1 MGKYYCEN
9 CGSKSNSILSL
20 TEKLCFRHPLGSGK
34 GKHMLYE
41 GPEKAQ
47 YFCKYCGAIASSI
60 LSLTSFF
67 CPQHPEGNFKG
78 RHLPFFQKNSN
89 IVN

>member
-1 MGKYYCEN
+1 MQKFYCEN
-9 CGSKSNSILSL
+9 CGSNSNSISAL
-20 TEKLCFRHPLGSGK
+20 TEKLCYRHPFGNGA

-47 YFCKYCGAIASSI
+47 YFCKYCGATSSSI

-67 CPQHPEGNFKG
+67 CPQHPNGNCKG
-78 RHLPFFQKNSN
+78 RHLPYFQEISA
-89 IVN
+89 I

>member
-1 MGKYYCEN
+1 MQKYYCEN

-20 TEKLCFRHPLGSGK
+20 TEKSCFRLLGSGN

-47 YFCKYCGAIASSI
+47 YFCKYCGA
-60 LSLTSFF
+60 
-67 CPQHPEGNFKG
+67 
-78 RHLPFFQKNSN
+78 KNHTIIN
-89 IVN
+89 